1 MGKQNNKSLK
11 YGQKTKKDKAVA
23 VACIVFAVLIVAV
36 FAVTAMNEGG
46 LFIRMTKNVSG
57 ETITVDG
64 AMMSFFMNDSIVNF
78 YNNYYVYVA
87 YGLISLDL
95 TQDLRSQTISASD
108 ASYTGAT
115 SGMTWYDYFLG
126 TVKDEV
132 TYYVTLAEAAK
143 NVKDKDLSLDKED
156 YAAIDDIIKNIDKSL
171 KENGVS
177 YSDWYGKGVNKK
189 DVRKCYELI
198 YLATNFAEYMQE
210 KYELE
215 LDEDNEN
222 KIVNE
227 YVEDHKED
235 FYTAEVLKY
244 VISVAANKYDTEA
257 LYDAAVVQA
266 KDAASKISGAASIEE
281 FFSLIEEYES
291 ELKAETETKEETT
304 EGTETDTDEA
314 TTEAETTEGTTKEE
328 TSEPTLEEK
337 VEDNK
342 VVIEYE
348 TGSDLG
354 DWLFGSED
362 NSAAEEGD
370 CSYFVE
376 TETKEETTKKTKDV
390 EEAAE
395 DKGTT
400 NSGSSTS
407 TKKTYEVTNVTIY
420 YVVSPSSINT
430 NKTHDL
436 GYIVSSDKK
445 ALETFVSKL
454 NEAVKNGKLTKE
466 KFVEIAEAVKA
477 DLPSDTATFEYNS
490 GEKQPE
496 GLFNEKYDAMN
507 DWLEDDARKDGDI
520 SDILTIKVDS
530 KTTNYAL
537 LFFESH
543 NVETWYA
550 AAYAGVVS
558 EKFDDWYEAEKKA
571 NPLTVNTDAL
581 EKINTI
587 RFYNAGGTG
596 HEGHDH

>member
-1 MGKQNNKSLK
+1 MGNNNKNPK

-23 VACIVFAVLIVAV
+23 IACIVFVVLIVAV
-36 FAVTAMNEGG
+36 FAVTAMNETG

-57 ETITVDG
+57 ATIDVDG

-78 YNNYYVYVA
+78 YNNYAAYMM

-95 TQDLRSQTISASD
+95 TKDLSAQTVSATD
-108 ASYTGAT
+108 AYYTGAT
-115 SGMTWYDYFLG
+115 SGVTWYDYFLS
-126 TVKDEV
+126 TVKSEV

-143 NVKDKDLSLDKED
+143 NVKDKDLSLTKED
-156 YAAIDDIIKNIDKSL
+156 YAEIDGIIKDITASL
-171 KENGVS
+171 KENGAS
-177 YSDWYGKGVNKK
+177 YSDWYGKGVTKK

-215 LDEDNEN
+215 LDEDTDN
-222 KIVNE
+222 KIVNK

-244 VISVAANKYDTEA
+244 VISVAGNKYETDA
-257 LYDAAVVQA
+257 LYDAAVLKA
-266 KDAASKISGAASIEE
+266 KDAAAKISGAASIEE

-291 ELKAETETKEETT
+291 ELAETETEETT
-304 EGTETDTDEA
+304 EGTGET
-314 TTEAETTEGTTKEE
+314 TTEDTTEDVTTEGTTKEE

-348 TGSDLG
+348 SGNDLG

-376 TETKEETTKKTKDV
+376 TETKEETTKKTKEV
-390 EEAAE
+390 EETTE
-395 DKGTT
+395 GT
-400 NSGSSTS
+400 SSSSSSSSSTA
-407 TKKTYEVTNVTIY
+407 KKTYEVTNVTIY
-420 YVVSPSSINT
+420 YVLSPSSINT
-430 NKTHDL
+430 DKTHDF

-445 ALETFVSKL
+445 SLETFVQKL
-454 NEAVKNGKLTKE
+454 NEAIKNGKMTKE
-466 KFVEIAEAVKA
+466 KFVEIAEALKGE
-477 DLPSDTATFEYNS
+477 LSSDITTFEYNS
-490 GEKQPE
+490 GEKQAE
-496 GLFNEKYDAMN
+496 GVFKDTYKAMN
-507 DWLEDDARKDGDI
+507 EWLEDDARKDGDV

-530 KTTNYAL
+530 KTTNYAV
-537 LFFESH
+537 LFFEGH
-543 NVETWYA
+543 NEETWYV

-558 EKFDDWYEAEKKA
+558 EKFDEWYEAELKA
-571 NPLTVNTDAL
+571 KPLTFNTDAL

-587 RFYNAGGTG
+587 RFYNN
-596 HEGHDH
+596 

>member
-1 MGKQNNKSLK
+1 MGNNNKNPK

-23 VACIVFAVLIVAV
+23 IACIVFVVLIVAV
-36 FAVTAMNEGG
+36 FAVTAMNETG

-57 ETITVDG
+57 ATIDVDG

-78 YNNYYVYVA
+78 YNNYAAYMM

-95 TQDLRSQTISASD
+95 TKDLSAQTVSATD
-108 ASYTGAT
+108 AYYTGAT
-115 SGMTWYDYFLG
+115 SGVTWYDYFLS
-126 TVKDEV
+126 TVKSEV

-143 NVKDKDLSLDKED
+143 NVKDKDLSLTKED
-156 YAAIDDIIKNIDKSL
+156 YAEIDGIIKDITASL
-171 KENGVS
+171 KENGAS
-177 YSDWYGKGVNKK
+177 YSDWYGKGVTKK

-215 LDEDNEN
+215 LDEDTDN
-222 KIVNE
+222 KIVNK

-244 VISVAANKYDTEA
+244 VISVAGNKYETDA
-257 LYDAAVVQA
+257 LYDAAVLKA
-266 KDAASKISGAASIEE
+266 KDAAAKISGATGIEE

-291 ELKAETETKEETT
+291 ELAETETEETT
-304 EGTETDTDEA
+304 EGTGET
-314 TTEAETTEGTTKEE
+314 TTEDTTEDVTTEGTTKEE

-348 TGSDLG
+348 SGNDLG

-370 CSYFVE
+370 CTYFVE
-376 TETKEETTKKTKDV
+376 TETKEETTKKTKEV
-390 EEAAE
+390 EETTE
-395 DKGTT
+395 GTT
-400 NSGSSTS
+400 SSSSSSSSSSTA
-407 TKKTYEVTNVTIY
+407 KKTYEVTNVTIY
-420 YVVSPSSINT
+420 YVLSPSSINT
-430 NKTHDL
+430 DKTHDF

-445 ALETFVSKL
+445 SLETFVQKL
-454 NEAVKNGKLTKE
+454 NEAIKSGKMTKE
-466 KFVEIAEAVKA
+466 KFVEIAEALKGE
-477 DLPSDTATFEYNS
+477 LSSDITTFEYNS
-490 GEKQPE
+490 GEKQAE
-496 GLFNEKYDAMN
+496 GVFKDTYKAMN
-507 DWLEDDARKDGDI
+507 EWLEDDARKDGDI

-530 KTTNYAL
+530 KTTNYAV
-537 LFFESH
+537 LFFEGH
-543 NVETWYA
+543 NEETWYV

-558 EKFDDWYEAEKKA
+558 EKFDEWYEAELKA
-571 NPLTVNTDAL
+571 KPLTFNTDAL

-587 RFYNAGGTG
+587 RFYNN
-596 HEGHDH
+596 

>member
-156 YAAIDDIIKNIDKSL
+156 LAAIDDIIKDIDKSL

-215 LDEDNEN
+215 LDEDTEN
-222 KIVNE
+222 KIV
-227 YVEDHKED
+227 
-235 FYTAEVLKY
+235 
-244 VISVAANKYDTEA
+244 
-257 LYDAAVVQA
+257 
-266 KDAASKISGAASIEE
+266 
-281 FFSLIEEYES
+281 
-291 ELKAETETKEETT
+291 
-304 EGTETDTDEA
+304 
-314 TTEAETTEGTTKEE
+314 
-328 TSEPTLEEK
+328 
-337 VEDNK
+337 
-342 VVIEYE
+342 
-348 TGSDLG
+348 
-354 DWLFGSED
+354 
-362 NSAAEEGD
+362 
-370 CSYFVE
+370 
-376 TETKEETTKKTKDV
+376 
-390 EEAAE
+390 
-395 DKGTT
+395 
-400 NSGSSTS
+400 
-407 TKKTYEVTNVTIY
+407 
-420 YVVSPSSINT
+420 
-430 NKTHDL
+430 
-436 GYIVSSDKK
+436 
-445 ALETFVSKL
+445 
-454 NEAVKNGKLTKE
+454 
-466 KFVEIAEAVKA
+466 
-477 DLPSDTATFEYNS
+477 
-490 GEKQPE
+490 
-496 GLFNEKYDAMN
+496 
-507 DWLEDDARKDGDI
+507 
-520 SDILTIKVDS
+520 
-530 KTTNYAL
+530 
-537 LFFESH
+537 
-543 NVETWYA
+543 
-550 AAYAGVVS
+550 
-558 EKFDDWYEAEKKA
+558 
-571 NPLTVNTDAL
+571 
-581 EKINTI
+581 
-587 RFYNAGGTG
+587 
-596 HEGHDH
+596 HE